1 MLLRLNKQLMQM
13 HYKAQTNYQTKQ
25 SVLKN
30 ISDALNTTNTKAK
43 LKELQ
48 TVVDQSVLNSAKS
61 KLTTVTKQV
70 NNLINQLKVAQ
81 NIVAKSK
88 S

>member
-1 MLLRLNKQLMQM
+1 MQM